1 MVYVGS
7 AGIRRR
13 VGAQAAS
20 PHHRTIGTS
29 NPILACAEEKC
40 RDIGTVQRFA
50 MSLTHIASSQ
60 CTMLARKDLHKCL
73 RAHGAEDHVR
83 GTRSMPSHAAM
94 SRRPCAQDHD
104 TQETS

>member
-1 MVYVGS
+1 VW
-7 AGIRRR
+7 AERRSPQTASSRRCGGVLCRMLQANFGGHLTGEVRRTYLLQR
-13 VGAQAAS
+13 V
-20 PHHRTIGTS
+20 
-29 NPILACAEEKC
+29 
-40 RDIGTVQRFA
+40 A

-60 CTMLARKDLHKCL
+60 CTMLTRKDLHKCL

-83 GTRSMPSHAAM
+83 GTRSIPSHAAM